1 LANELIGPE
10 KVRITSLLRPAEET
24 NLDSLFNDSK
34 QPPTKMNQKETK
46 LKKPAKTLWDLR
58 KDLEEPQFSPNAL
71 EILAKRYLAKEE
83 GEENETPKDLLVR
96 VAWTIAKTEELYGQ
110 NAAEILEISQKFY
123 ELMAR
128 LEFFPNSPTLRGAG
142 RRIHQLAACFVVP
155 IEDSMEGIFEAL
167 KNTALIHKGG
177 GGTGFSFGR
186 LRPHGDKVGSTGGVA
201 GGPLSFMRIFDTMS
215 HEVMQGGVR
224 VGANMGILPVWHP
237 DIEKWID
244 AKIDGKSFL
253 NFNLSVAVSNDFMDK
268 IAKNEEFDLI
278 NPRTKKATGKLRAG
292 DIFERICT
300 NAWKN
305 GDPGMIFI
313 DKINEHNPTPAL
325 GEIESTNPCGEQ
337 PLLPYESCNLGSIN
351 LARMIKN
358 NDINWPRLRQVTHLA
373 VRFMDN
379 IIDANRYFVPEI
391 EKMTKGNRK
400 IGLGVMGFA
409 DLLAELGIA
418 YNSPEAIKLAEKIM
432 KFIRE
437 EGFKASADLAK
448 TRGPFPNIK
457 QSIYRHQTPL
467 RNATITT
474 IAPTGTLSLLGGCT
488 GGIEPFFAI
497 VVKKKSI
504 WKQDGTAELEQI
516 YVNPTFEKI
525 AKREGFYS
533 PELMNKIAATNSIQ
547 SLSEIPAKI
556 RRVFVTAHDIEPE
569 WHIKM
574 QAAFQ
579 KYTDNAVSKTI
590 NFPNSATVADI
601 KKAYLLAY
609 KLNCKGLTV
618 YRDGSRENQP
628 LATAKS
634 EAGKEEEAEKVMA
647 SGAVKIVPRERPD
660 VVRGFTYRI
669 KTAYG
674 KLYVTINDDENGQPF
689 EIFSHLGKAGG
700 FFAAKAEAICRLM
713 SLALRSGVDPQEII
727 SQLKGIRG
735 PTPTWGEDGTMILS
749 LPDAI
754 AKVLEKH
761 LQKDQAKL
769 DLEYA
774 TAKQPQ
780 LEPAPLTTAETA
792 FNDNNPAMANGFS
805 ANPKNSAIADYGEA
819 PACPECGGILELG
832 EGCLKCN
839 FCGYSKCS

>member
-1 LANELIGPE
+1 MGNELMKPE
-10 KVRITSLLRPAEET
+10 KVRIASLLNTDET
-24 NLDSLFNDSK
+24 NFETLFDNPK
-34 QPPTKMNQKETK
+34 KAPTKIIKKEIK
-46 LKKPAKTLWDLR
+46 LKKPTKTLWDIE
-58 KDLEEPQFSPNAL
+58 KTLEEPRFSSNAL
-71 EILAKRYLAKEE
+71 EILGKRYLAKEE
-83 GEENETPKDLLVR
+83 GEEEETAKDLLVR
-96 VAWTIAKTEELYGQ
+96 VAWTIAQTEELYGQ
-110 NAAEILEISQKFY
+110 NAEEILEVSQKFY

-155 IEDSMEGIFEAL
+155 IEDSMEGIFDAL

-201 GGPLSFMRIFDTMS
+201 GGPLSFMRIFDTMA

-224 VGANMGILPVWHP
+224 VGANMGILPVTHP

-253 NFNLSVAVSNDFMDK
+253 NFNLSVAVGNDFMVK
-268 IAKNEEFDLI
+268 IAKNQPFDLI
-278 NPRTKKATGKLRAG
+278 NPRTKKITGELRAG
-292 DIFERICT
+292 DIFERICD

-305 GDPGMIFI
+305 GDPGIIFI
-313 DKINEHNPTPAL
+313 DKMNEDNPTPAL
-325 GEIESTNPCGEQ
+325 GAIESTNPCGEQ

-351 LARMIKN
+351 LAVMIKN
-358 NDINWPRLRQVTHLA
+358 NEVNWQRLGQVTQLA

-391 EKMTKGNRK
+391 ERWTKGNRK

-409 DLLAELGIA
+409 DLLAELGFA
-418 YNSPEAIKLAEKIM
+418 YNSERATKLAEKIM
-432 KFIRE
+432 QFIHD
-437 EGFKASADLAK
+437 EGVKASENLAK
-448 TRGPFPNIK
+448 TRGAFPNIA
-457 QSIYRHQTPL
+457 QSIYRNKTPR
-467 RNATITT
+467 RNSTITT
-474 IAPTGTLSLLGGCT
+474 IAPTGTLSLLGGCA

-497 VVKKKSI
+497 VIRKKSI

-516 YVNPTFEKI
+516 YVNPTFGEF
-525 AKREGFYS
+525 AKEEGFYS
-533 PELMNKIAATNSIQ
+533 PQLMDKIATKNSIQ
-547 SLSEIPAKI
+547 DFEEIPAKI
-556 RRVFVTAHDIEPE
+556 RQVFVTAHDISPE

-590 NFPNSATVADI
+590 NFPHSANVEDI
-601 KKAYLLAY
+601 KQAYLLAY

-618 YRDGSRENQP
+618 YRDGSRETQVFT
-628 LATAKS
+628 TAKT
-634 EAGKEEEAEKVMA
+634 EEVKEGETEKVMA
-647 SGAVKIVPRERPD
+647 TGAVKIVPRDRPD
-660 VVRGFTYRI
+660 IIHGYTYRM

-700 FFAAKAEAICRLM
+700 FFAAKAEAICRM
-713 SLALRSGVDPQEII
+713 ISLALRSGIDPQEII
-727 SQLKGIRG
+727 NQLKGIRG
-735 PTPTWGEDGTMILS
+735 PTPTWGDDGTMILS

-761 LQKDQAKL
+761 IQKELVKL
-769 DLEYA
+769 DLAYE
-774 TAKQPQ
+774 
-780 LEPAPLTTAETA
+780 TAEQPKLDQGNLA
-792 FNDNNPAMANGFS
+792 AADANIAQDNLAMSNGFS
-805 ANPKNSAIADYGEA
+805 PKPKVGSIADYGDA